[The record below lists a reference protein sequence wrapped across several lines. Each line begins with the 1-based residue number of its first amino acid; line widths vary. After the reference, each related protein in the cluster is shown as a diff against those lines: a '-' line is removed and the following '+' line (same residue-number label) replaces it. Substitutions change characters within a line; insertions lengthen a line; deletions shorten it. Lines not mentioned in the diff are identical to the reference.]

1 MQAWS
6 WGDGFPYSQVSVAT
20 AAEFDGTVGQL
31 TCLSS
36 TFNFN
41 DMTML
46 VKALVLIGGLS
57 DDSWLF
63 EFFPPGGFLTV
74 DFVLPADVTHISASP
89 YTQSQTTTGIK

>member
-36 TFNFN
+36 KFNFN

-63 EFFPPGGFLTV
+63 EFFPPGGFVTV
-74 DFVLPADVTHISASP
+74 DLVLPADVTHISASP